1 MKLVVLGA
9 SGGCGKQLVDQAL
22 QRGHQVTA
30 VMRPSSS
37 FTAPTG
43 VRVERGDLTS
53 SEFMRSALKG
63 QDVVLSALGLR
74 VKGLAPWNT
83 PEDPTILTRSTKA
96 LVEAMKAEGVRRV
109 VAISA
114 GGVGDSLQL
123 MPGFF
128 KLLIKL
134 TALKTAYAQLH
145 DMEQQLFAS
154 GLEVCVPRPTGLT
167 DGPATGKTVVATRF
181 GGRATISRAD
191 VAGWMLD
198 QLALPT
204 FSERA
209 PIITVTGA
217 V

>member
-1 MKLVVLGA
+1 
-9 SGGCGKQLVDQAL
+9 
-22 QRGHQVTA
+22 
-30 VMRPSSS
+30 MRQSSS
-37 FTAPTG
+37 FTALAG
-43 VRVERGDLTS
+43 VQLARGDLTS
-53 SEFMRSALKG
+53 VDFLRSAIRG
-63 QDVVLSALGLR
+63 HDAVLSALGLR
-74 VKGLAPWNT
+74 LKGLGPWNT
-83 PEDPTILTRSTKA
+83 PEDPTFLSRSTKA

-114 GGVGDSLQL
+114 GGVGESLQL

-145 DMEQQLFAS
+145 EMEQQLFAS

-167 DGPATGKTVVATRF
+167 DGPSTGKVLVATRF
-181 GGRATISRAD
+181 AGRATISRAD

-198 QLALPT
+198 QLSRAT
-204 FSERA
+204 FPERA

-217 V
+217 A